1 MTQRLAM
8 ISILI
13 PGGLHRV
20 HPNVKKGKKY
30 TTVLNFFFIFR
41 PVASNVA
48 LHSVRI
54 LGGERAEQGT
64 GDSGYEVPRIV

>member
-20 HPNVKKGKKY
+20 QYVGHTWNMQWKPPRLLNVILTNCGGSNAKRNTGSERSPLRETRGKAII
-30 TTVLNFFFIFR
+30 NM
-41 PVASNVA
+41 
-48 LHSVRI
+48 
-54 LGGERAEQGT
+54 
-64 GDSGYEVPRIV
+64 